1 MTRHFPIGAGAAV
14 AAALLV
20 AVAAGASASEVP
32 TDRAWLILQEGL
44 TSKRAAKRTDA
55 VHALRLI
62 VHNSRAQDMAE
73 QALTDPDPKVRAAAA
88 RALGPMEAVSSEP
101 KLKRLLIDKDPAVV
115 LAAAHSLFLLGDRGE
130 VYDIDY
136 EVLNGERKSANG
148 FVASQISEL
157 RDPKAVAA
165 MGLKPALDSCPSV
178 AKRTRFTKGSAKMTS
193 RL

>member
-1 MTRHFPIGAGAAV
+1 MTKHFLMPSV
-14 AAALLV
+14 ALLC
-20 AVAAGASASEVP
+20 AASVSASEP
-32 TDRAWLILQEGL
+32 PAERAWLILQDGL
-44 TSKRAAKRTDA
+44 SSKRAGQRANT
-55 VHALRLI
+55 VHALRIL
-62 VHNSRAQDMAE
+62 VHNSRAQALVE

-101 KLKRLLIDKDPAVV
+101 KLKALLNDKEPFVV